1 MPGRNDRAAP
11 PPPPGGYSLV
21 FLRKNAADGW
31 EQLCKQAPG
40 PMRAAYNQLSTKPSD
55 PTNADRQ
62 HRLKFDLEYVK
73 VNGALLEQW
82 QYEVTGGAR
91 IWYAVNSMKMLV
103 WISHAGTG
111 HPSKSDK

>member
-11 PPPPGGYSLV
+11 PPPSGGYSLV

-31 EQLCKQAPG
+31 EEMCKQWPG
-40 PMRAAYNQLSTKPSD
+40 PMRRAYNQLSSRPVD
-55 PTNADRQ
+55 PTNHDRQ
-62 HRLKFDLEYVK
+62 HKLRFDLEHVK

-82 QYEVTGGAR
+82 QYEVNGPAR
-91 IWYAVNSMKMLV
+91 IWYAVNSLKKLV

-111 HPSKSDK
+111 HPSKTD